1 MNDFEMRDLFE
12 QVQTMEKRLQALEEK
27 LTSECCK
34 EEQLVYSIIK
44 KVMNMANKET
54 TKKEAKPKAGACP
67 DADGLLCA
75 SCRGG
80 IPCSG

>member
-34 EEQLVYSIIK
+34 EE
-44 KVMNMANKET
+44 
-54 TKKEAKPKAGACP
+54 
-67 DADGLLCA
+67 
-75 SCRGG
+75 
-80 IPCSG
+80 